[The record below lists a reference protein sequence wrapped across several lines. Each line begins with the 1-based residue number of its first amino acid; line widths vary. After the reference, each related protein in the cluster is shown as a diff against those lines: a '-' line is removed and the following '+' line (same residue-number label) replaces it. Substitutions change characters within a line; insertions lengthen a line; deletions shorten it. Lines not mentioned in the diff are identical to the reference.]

1 MLALGLFL
9 LGLAVLIVGS
19 ELLVRGGSRIAA
31 MLGIS
36 PIVVGLTVVSIGTSF
51 PELAVGIEA
60 GLQGNGAIA
69 VGNIAGTNIV
79 NLLLIL
85 GLTAVLHPLK
95 FELTTLRLDLPSM
108 VIAALTLLFMGF
120 DGELSR
126 VDGGIMVLLAIGY
139 TVLVVRSARVQSA
152 AVRREFSQEF
162 AVPARPRAGRREFWV
177 NLTALL
183 GGIIIIV
190 VGAQWLVDGAVQ
202 LAQLIGASD
211 AFIGLTVVAIGT
223 SAPELV
229 TAIVATVRGERNIA
243 IGNLIGSSTYN
254 ILLILGVTALV
265 PSGGIPVSPA
275 LAFIDIPVMTAVV
288 IACVPLFLTRRGI
301 NRYEGVAMI
310 AVYLVYLVYLL
321 ATRI

>member
-60 GLQGNGAIA
+60 AIQGNGAIA

-85 GLTAVLHPLK
+85 GLVAVLRPLK

-120 DGELSR
+120 DLQLSR
-126 VDGGIMVLLAIGY
+126 AEGIIMVLLAIGY
-139 TVLVVRSARVQSA
+139 TALVVKSARVQSA

-162 AVPARPRAGRREFWV
+162 AAPPRPRAGRREFWT
-177 NLTALL
+177 NLMALL

-190 VGAQWLVDGAVQ
+190 VGADWLVDGAVQ
-202 LAQLIGASD
+202 LARLIGASD

-254 ILLILGVTALV
+254 ILLILGITALV
-265 PSGGIPVSPA
+265 PSGGIPVSPS
-275 LAFIDIPVMTAVV
+275 LAFIDIPVMVAVV
-288 IACVPLFLTRRGI
+288 VACVPLFLTRRGI
-301 NRYEGVAMI
+301 NRIEGSVMI
-310 AVYLVYLVYLL
+310 AAYVVYLVYLL
-321 ATRI
+321 VTRI

>member
-60 GLQGNGAIA
+60 AIQGNGAIA

-85 GLTAVLHPLK
+85 GLAAVLRPLK

-120 DGELSR
+120 DLQLSR
-126 VDGGIMVLLAIGY
+126 AEGIIMVLLAIGY
-139 TVLVVRSARVQSA
+139 TALVVKSARVQSV

-162 AVPARPRAGRREFWV
+162 AVPPRPRAGRTEFWT

-190 VGAQWLVDGAVQ
+190 VGADWLVDGAVE
-202 LAQLIGASD
+202 LARLIGASD

-254 ILLILGVTALV
+254 ILLILGITALV
-265 PSGGIPVSPA
+265 PSGGIPVSPS
-275 LAFIDIPVMTAVV
+275 LAYIDIPVMVAVV
-288 IACVPLFLTRRGI
+288 VACVPLFLTRRGI
-301 NRYEGVAMI
+301 NRIEGSVMI
-310 AVYLVYLVYLL
+310 AAYFVYLAYLL
-321 ATRI
+321 VTRI

>member
-60 GLQGNGAIA
+60 AIQGNGAIA

-85 GLTAVLHPLK
+85 GLVAVLRPLK

-120 DGELSR
+120 DLQLSR
-126 VDGGIMVLLAIGY
+126 AEGIIMVLLAIGY
-139 TVLVVRSARVQSA
+139 TALVVKSARVQSV

-162 AVPARPRAGRREFWV
+162 AVPPRPRAGRTEFWT

-190 VGAQWLVDGAVQ
+190 VGADWLVDGAVE
-202 LAQLIGASD
+202 LARLIGASD

-254 ILLILGVTALV
+254 ILLILGITALV
-265 PSGGIPVSPA
+265 PSGGIPVSPS
-275 LAFIDIPVMTAVV
+275 LAYIDIPVMVAVV
-288 IACVPLFLTRRGI
+288 VACVPLFLTRRGI
-301 NRYEGVAMI
+301 NRIEGSVMI
-310 AVYLVYLVYLL
+310 AAYFVYLVYLL
-321 ATRI
+321 ITRI